1 MSKEMSKENEQVKA
15 TSGKKMKYMSVT
27 AVLAA
32 LITIMTAYI
41 CHIPVSATG
50 GYIHFGD
57 GLIYIAACL
66 LPKPYAM
73 LAGAIGGGLADLLT
87 APMWAIPTIFVKML
101 ITIPFTSKQK
111 NIVNTRNVAATVIAY
126 IISATGYFLA
136 ESLVFGYE
144 VALFTSFAGS
154 FVQSAGSAV
163 VFIAFGMA
171 LDKVQIR
178 KRLSL

>member
-1 MSKEMSKENEQVKA
+1 MSRENEHV
-15 TSGKKMKYMSVT
+15 TGKSSKNMKNMAVT

-41 CHIPVSATG
+41 CHIPVPATG

-57 GLIYIAACL
+57 SLIYIAACL

-111 NIVNTRNVAATVIAY
+111 NIVNKRNIIATVVAY
-126 IISATGYFLA
+126 FISATGYFLA
-136 ESLVFGYE
+136 EALVFGYD
-144 VALFTSFAGS
+144 VAIFTSFAGS

-163 VFIAFGMA
+163 IFLAFGVA